1 MKANANLNGQDILNF
16 LLTPETVEFTEKGNP
31 IIKPLLEVPENLST
45 VSFNYVTSNRPEYDK
60 WVHFYINDFLFNRVW
75 NNPTKYLQI
84 LKKYPG
90 VFSPDF
96 SLFRDTPY
104 PIQMFNHYRRQWC
117 GVYWQAN
124 GITVIPNVR
133 WSDEKS
139 YEWCFDGVPKHS
151 VISVSAIG
159 SMKEPTA
166 RYLFYKG
173 YEKALEVLEPKLVL
187 LRAPEKYQDEL
198 IAMTGP
204 VHLLSYDFYNNYG
217 KIKNSIIENS

>member
-1 MKANANLNGQDILNF
+1 MRASTNLNNQDILNV
-16 LLTPETVEFTEKGNP
+16 LLTPETVQFTDKGYP
-31 IIKPLLEVPENLST
+31 IIKPLKEVPKDLET
-45 VSFNYVTSNRPEYDK
+45 IGFNYVTSRVQEYDK

-75 NNPTKYLQI
+75 NNPKRYMELLTKYA
-84 LKKYPG
+84 G

-104 PIQMFNHYRRQWC
+104 PVQQFNHYRRQWC
-117 GVYWQAN
+117 GAYWQEN

-151 VISVSAIG
+151 VISISAIG
-159 SMKEPTA
+159 AMKDPESK
-166 RYLFYKG
+166 YLFFKG

-187 LRAPEKYQDEL
+187 LRAKGKYIDEL
-198 IAMTGP
+198 VSMTGNTQ
-204 VHLLSYDFYNNYG
+204 LLAYDSYNSYKSTKDD
-217 KIKNSIIENS
+217 KIK